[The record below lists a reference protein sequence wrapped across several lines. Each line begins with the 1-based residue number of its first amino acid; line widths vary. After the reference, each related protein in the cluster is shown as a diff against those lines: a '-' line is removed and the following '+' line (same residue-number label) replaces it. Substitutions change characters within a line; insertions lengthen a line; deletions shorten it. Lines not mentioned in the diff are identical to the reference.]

1 VTFIARLAGV
11 LAVVLAVGVAGL
23 ELYTWLPV
31 GERTPPVEVPAGTTR
46 LVLVIHGAGDED
58 NPLLPAIV
66 TDLEA
71 RFAGSPGTAVRYLRW
86 DPESDQRLRAAATAR
101 DMGLRLGRQLAARA
115 GLTELHLVAHSVGT
129 FMPDAICEAWRAYAP
144 APAHIVM
151 VLLDPFQIRGF
162 ADWGWGARNHGRCA
176 DFALAVINTDDPAP
190 ATNRP
195 LAQAWNLDVTADPAR
210 AGFDRNGH
218 YWPVRYY
225 RDHLLAL
232 QPELARWN
240 HATRPRGA
248 VSAVAGGALPAPAGP
263 QELQESIA
271 QPGL

>member
-1 VTFIARLAGV
+1 MKILVRLATGLV
-11 LAVVLAVGVAGL
+11 VVLAVLVAGL

-31 GERTPPVEVPAGTTR
+31 GERTPPVDVPAGTTR
-46 LVLVIHGAGDED
+46 LVLVIHGAGDEG
-58 NPLLPAIV
+58 NPLLPEIV
-66 TDLEA
+66 AGLEG

-101 DMGLRLGRQLAARA
+101 DMGLRLGRQLAARST
-115 GLTELHLVAHSVGT
+115 LTELHLVAHSVGT

-144 APAHIVM
+144 APARIVM

-162 ADWGWGARNHGRCA
+162 VDWTWGARKHGRCA

-210 AGFDRNGH
+210 ARFDRNGH

-225 RDHLLAL
+225 LDHLLPW
-232 QPELARWN
+232 QPEMAGWT
-240 HATRPRGA
+240 HAGRPRGA
-248 VSAVAGGALPAPAGP
+248 VTVVAGGELPVPGGA

>member
-1 VTFIARLAGV
+1 MKLVTRLAAV
-11 LAVVLAVGVAGL
+11 LAVLVALLVAGL

-31 GERTPPVEVPAGTTR
+31 GERTPAVDLPDGTTR
-46 LVLVIHGAGDED
+46 LVLVIHGAGDAG

-66 TDLEA
+66 AGLEA
-71 RFAGSPGTAVRYLRW
+71 RYAGEPGTAVRYLRW

-101 DMGLRLGRQLAARA
+101 DMGLRLGRQLAGRK
-115 GLTELHLVAHSVGT
+115 GLAEVHLVAHSVGT
-129 FMPDAICEAWRAYAP
+129 FMPDAICAAWRAYASKP
-144 APAHIVM
+144 PHVVM

-162 ADWGWGARNHGRCA
+162 VDWTWGARNHGRCA
-176 DFALAVINTDDPAP
+176 DFALAVISTDDPAP

-218 YWPVRYY
+218 YWPIRYY
-225 RDHLLAL
+225 LDHLLAR
-232 QPELARWN
+232 QPEFAAWT
-240 HATRPRGA
+240 HADRPRGA
-248 VSAVAGGALPAPAGP
+248 VTAVAGGGLPAPGGA